1 MASYRDLL
9 KGVKS
14 RIREVDVR
22 QLDASRNGS
31 AKPVVIDV
39 REQDEVEQGIVPGA
53 IHIPRGHLESRV
65 EQYVPD
71 YDTPVVTYCASG
83 NRSAFAAE
91 TMTQMGFK
99 NVASLKGGFGAWK
112 DAGFKFVVPRE
123 LTPEQQKRYSRH
135 VLIPEVGKEGQL
147 KLLDSKVL
155 IIGARSEEHTS
166 ELQSPVHLVCR

>member
-22 QLDASRNGS
+22 QLDAPRNGS

-71 YDTPVVTYCASG
+71 YDTPVVTSCASG
-83 NRSAFAAE
+83 NRSALAAE
-91 TMTQMGFK
+91 TMAQLGFSK
-99 NVASLKGGFGAWK
+99 LAS
-112 DAGFKFVVPRE
+112 
-123 LTPEQQKRYSRH
+123 
-135 VLIPEVGKEGQL
+135 
-147 KLLDSKVL
+147 
-155 IIGARSEEHTS
+155 
-166 ELQSPVHLVCR
+166 